1 MLGCA
6 HGQSRTEFVSLQP
19 TGSWFRRGIYMCRGL
34 IPSIAAI
41 LPEAA
46 ITYGLFDLLKR
57 GAARWA
63 GQESPSVPLS
73 LSCGVLA
80 AFTGQVVAYPLETI
94 SRRMQVLLLTTLSAC
109 PKLR

>member
-1 MLGCA
+1 M
-6 HGQSRTEFVSLQP
+6 
-19 TGSWFRRGIYMCRGL
+19 
-34 IPSIAAI
+34 PSVAAI

-57 GAARWA
+57 GVAKWSGAER
-63 GQESPSVPLS
+63 PSVPVS

-94 SRRMQVLLLTTLSAC
+94 SRRMQVSSHSC
-109 PKLR
+109 I